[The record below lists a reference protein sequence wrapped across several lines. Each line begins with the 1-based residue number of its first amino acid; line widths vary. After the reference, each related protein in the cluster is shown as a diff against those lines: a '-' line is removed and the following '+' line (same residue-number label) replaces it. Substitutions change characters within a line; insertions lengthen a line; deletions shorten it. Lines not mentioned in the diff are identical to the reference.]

1 MNLVVAAKNTVP
13 AHLVDAAK
21 KAQQLIRQRHAE
33 ATRRAYAADV
43 EAFSSWCNQQGV
55 APLPASPEIVCLFL
69 AAQAEAGRAPSTIGR
84 RLAAIRYFHREAGH
98 LNPCD
103 AEVVTATMA
112 GIKRTTGTAQRQVAP
127 ATADVLES
135 MLGTCGD
142 GLKDKRDRAL
152 LVIGFGG
159 AMRRSELVGLE
170 VKDLEWLDAG
180 LRVKIR
186 RSKADQE
193 GRGQTIPVLDG
204 ANFRAKAVLQE
215 WLQAAGITEGLVF
228 RAVAKGGKVR
238 EGMTDRAVAN
248 IIKDRAKAAGL
259 DPDLFSGHSL
269 RSGFLTSA
277 AGAGAS
283 TFKMMEVSRHKQI
296 QTLAGY
302 VRQADQF
309 KQHAGAA
316 FM

>member
-1 MNLVVAAKNTVP
+1 MNPVAGRKTTLP
-13 AHLVDAAK
+13 AHLADVAA

-43 EAFSSWCNQQGV
+43 QAFKAWCDAQQVEA
-55 APLPASPEIVCLFL
+55 LPASSEVVCLFL
-69 AAQAEAGRAPSTIGR
+69 AAQAEAGKSASTIGR
-84 RLAAIRYFHREAGH
+84 RLAAIRYLHREAGL

-103 AEVVTATMA
+103 AELVTATMA
-112 GIKRTTGTAQRQVAP
+112 GIKRTLGTAQRQVAP
-127 ATADVLES
+127 ATADVLAA
-135 MLGTCGD
+135 MLATCGD
-142 GLKDKRDRAL
+142 SVKGKRDRAL

-159 AMRRSELVGLE
+159 ALRRSELVRLQ
-170 VKDLEWLDAG
+170 VADLEWLDAG

-193 GRGQTIPVLDG
+193 SKGQTIAILDG
-204 ANFRAKAVLQE
+204 ANLRAKAVLQD
-215 WLQAAGITEGLVF
+215 WLQAAGITEGLLF
-228 RAVAKGGKVR
+228 RSVGKGGKVR
-238 EGMTDRAVAN
+238 QAMTDRAVAN
-248 IIKDRAKAAGL
+248 IIKERAEAAGL
-259 DPDLFSGHSL
+259 DAAQFSGHSL

-283 TFKMMEVSRHKQI
+283 SFKMMEVSRHKQI

>member
-1 MNLVVAAKNTVP
+1 MNLVVAAKNTLP

-21 KAQQLIRQRHAE
+21 KAQHLIRQRHAE

-43 EAFSSWCNQQGV
+43 EAFSNWCNEQGV

-159 AMRRSELVGLE
+159 AMRRSELVALQ
-170 VKDLEWLDAG
+170 VNDLEWLDAG

-238 EGMTDRAVAN
+238 EGIEAVWRNPAYEEDTDRN
-248 IIKDRAKAAGL
+248 LYNLYNAATQFL
-259 DPDLFSGHSL
+259 TRNVSQERYEYSERVNRDLLKVFSGKTRDEDL
-269 RSGFLTSA
+269 LKLVA
-277 AGAGAS
+277 
-283 TFKMMEVSRHKQI
+283 
-296 QTLAGY
+296 
-302 VRQADQF
+302 
-309 KQHAGAA
+309 
-316 FM
+316 